1 MAHKE
6 ADKKVS
12 SEKERPNFSFFLSF
26 WIMQESKKERRSDPF
41 ALKEQKKGLF
51 NTHPI
56 KKKKSRPK
64 GVAVVK

>member
-12 SEKERPNFSFFLSF
+12 SEKERPNFSF

-56 KKKKSRPK
+56 KKKNQGRKEWQ
-64 GVAVVK
+64 